1 VHDHGRP
8 SGGDRNLVLAVFINV
23 LLTVAQV
30 IGGILSG
37 SLSLIADALHNLS
50 DAAAIGI
57 ALVARRIGRRPA
69 DSKFTF
75 GYQRAEVVGALINLT
90 TLIIVGLYLIYEA
103 LSRFADQQP
112 IAGWT
117 VIWVAGIAL
126 VIDIATAV
134 LTYRMSAGSLNIRA
148 AFLHNVSDA
157 LASIAVI
164 VVGVLVLIFEWY
176 WTDLVATALIAGYV
190 LYQGLSMMRETVRLA
205 MEGVPP
211 DIKLGEV
218 RSALAAIRGI
228 MDVHHLHVWQLDEH
242 RRALEVHLITQ
253 AEGVE
258 GIALKTQVRQMLAK
272 QFRIEHS
279 CLELESPDEL
289 ATVHDCRPAN

>member
-1 VHDHGRP
+1 MHDHGP
-8 SGGDRNLVLAVFINV
+8 TNGGDRNLILAVFINV

-50 DAAAIGI
+50 DAGAIGI

-69 DSKFTF
+69 DSQFTF

-90 TLIIVGLYLIYEA
+90 TLIIVGLYLIFEA

-157 LASIAVI
+157 LASVAVI

-176 WTDLVATALIAGYV
+176 WTDLIATALIAGYV

-218 RSALAAIRGI
+218 RAALAAIRGI

-242 RRALEVHLITQ
+242 RRALEVHLVTQ

-258 GIALKTQVRQMLAK
+258 GIALKTRVRQMLEK

-289 ATVHDCRPAN
+289 ATLHDCHPSN

>member
-1 VHDHGRP
+1 MHDHGPP
-8 SGGDRNLVLAVFINV
+8 SGEDRNLILAVFINV

-30 IGGILSG
+30 IGGVLSG

-50 DAAAIGI
+50 DAGALGI

-69 DSKFTF
+69 DSNFTF

-90 TLIIVGLYLIYEA
+90 TLIIVGLYLVYEA
-103 LSRFADQQP
+103 MSRFSDQQP

-126 VIDIATAV
+126 VIDISTAI

-157 LASIAVI
+157 LASVAVI
-164 VVGVLVLIFEWY
+164 LVGVLVLLYEWY

-190 LYQGLSMMRETVRLA
+190 LYQGFSMMRETIRLA
-205 MEGVPP
+205 MEGVPS
-211 DIKLGEV
+211 DIKLEEV
-218 RSALAAIRGI
+218 HAALTQTDGVITA
-228 MDVHHLHVWQLDEH
+228 HHLHVWQLDEQ
-242 RRALEVHLITQ
+242 RRALEVRLVTQ
-253 AEGVE
+253 EGGPGGKE
-258 GIALKTQVRQMLAK
+258 LKMRVRTMLEER
-272 QFRIEHS
+272 FRIEHC
-279 CLELESPDEL
+279 CLEIDTEDE
-289 ATVHDCRPAN
+289 R

>member
-1 VHDHGRP
+1 MHDHGRP